1 LFYEILPPQGGY
13 FYGGWWK
20 VDYEAEITDLKEEM
34 GGVKADVRNLNGWQ
48 KNQNGALLRVDA
60 KVDGLK
66 NWMLGLL
73 GTSVLSLIL
82 LAVNLLAQK

>member
-1 LFYEILPPQGGY
+1 MLSGVGCLSDFGERIAKL
-13 FYGGWWK
+13 
-20 VDYEAEITDLKEEM
+20 EAEVD
-34 GGVKADVRNLNGWQ
+34 NLNGWQ

-66 NWMLGLL
+66 NWILGLL

-82 LAVNLLAQK
+82 LVVNLVAKN

>member
-1 LFYEILPPQGGY
+1 MLPEVVGLSDFGERIA
-13 FYGGWWK
+13 K
-20 VDYEAEITDLKEEM
+20 LEVEVEVE
-34 GGVKADVRNLNGWQ
+34 NLNGWQ
-48 KNQNGALLRVDA
+48 KNQNGALLRVDS

-82 LAVNLLAQK
+82 LAVNLLAKK